1 MAAGV
6 IALPVGAFGSRTSR
20 STAMTTATAGGGG
33 GMESEFLAVV
43 AYLDREAREPKL
55 HVTIAATFAFCG

>member
-1 MAAGV
+1 
-6 IALPVGAFGSRTSR
+6 
-20 STAMTTATAGGGG
+20 MTTATAGGGG